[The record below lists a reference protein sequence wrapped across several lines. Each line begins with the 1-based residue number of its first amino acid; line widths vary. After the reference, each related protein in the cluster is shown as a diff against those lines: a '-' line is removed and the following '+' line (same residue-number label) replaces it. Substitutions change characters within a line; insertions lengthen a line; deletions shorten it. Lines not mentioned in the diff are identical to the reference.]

1 MSFLFEQKKRP
12 PPLKPDFSLSNLI
25 SKQIEENDLTIYFIN
40 LVVVKANNLSEADFM
55 GKSDP
60 YCVVKVGGTTN
71 TTKHIDNTCDPVWN
85 ETMQFFVPSKP
96 ESIAFDLWDKD
107 NIGKDDFLGTSEFKI
122 SDQFET
128 GEDFSGPLVVLDN
141 KKPRGS
147 LTVRMSFQTIKPLET
162 EVKLKHKELE
172 LECKTREFVETV
184 AVLDE
189 SETERELVITQLAQ
203 KDDEV
208 TKKSQELEDTKTKL
222 TSEITQKDTE
232 LASTQKLLDAKIEES
247 EVAQLA
253 LVAAEASKAEA
264 ILEKDNQISEIEKQK
279 NEAILEKD
287 KQISEIETQKNEAMA
302 LKVAAESDLGAKDG
316 IILAQ
321 TAELEEKSKESSL
334 LKEELEAKE
343 KTLKTR
349 DDVLKKL
356 QDQINELKETQ
367 KLLQAENVG
376 LKEDLDTKTHELEN
390 KNSCFC
396 F

>member
-162 EVKLKHKELE
+162 EVKLKYKEQE

-253 LVAAEASKAEA
+253 LVAAEASKA
-264 ILEKDNQISEIEKQK
+264 
-279 NEAILEKD
+279 EAILEKD

>member
-71 TTKHIDNTCDPVWN
+71 TTRHIDNTCDPVWN
-85 ETMQFFVPSKP
+85 ETMQFFVASKP

-162 EVKLKHKELE
+162 EVKLKYKEQE

-253 LVAAEASKAEA
+253 LVAAEASKA
-264 ILEKDNQISEIEKQK
+264 
-279 NEAILEKD
+279 EAILEKD